1 MNWNGSHRIN
11 SNMCKRVASIHR
23 TLGESRRIPMVILN
37 ILHRMLAAISE
48 TSRMEHSASCAPA
61 L

>member
-23 TLGESRRIPMVILN
+23 TLGESRKIPMVILN
-37 ILHRMLAAISE
+37 ILHRLLAAINE
-48 TSRMEHSASCAPA
+48 ICWMGHIASCMPA